1 MKEFNNV
8 LREKAREVVCEKLD
22 STPLFI
28 GGDRIL
34 PQTLAGSVERI
45 LEVSSGLQDFE
56 NLRGFKYDTE
66 TDEQIP
72 FEDAG
77 FDGEPDNLTMG
88 VHSFYEDLRQT
99 EFELQSAK
107 KQRQESHSNEAPAEN
122 KEVLDLKAEKSSA
135 PESIADTDTKGADAP
150 SNQQVSES

>member
-1 MKEFNNV
+1 MKEFTNV
-8 LREKAREVVCEKLD
+8 LREIRKNVVGEKLD
-22 STPLFI
+22 KTPLFI
-28 GGDRIL
+28 GGERIL
-34 PQTLAGSVERI
+34 PQTLASNVERI
-45 LEVSSGLQDFE
+45 LDASSGIEEFE
-56 NLRGFKYDTE
+56 TLRGFKYDTE

-72 FEDAG
+72 FADDG

-99 EFELQSAK
+99 ELELQSAK
-107 KQRQESHSNEAPAEN
+107 KQKQEAHSNEAPAEN

-135 PESIADTDTKGADAP
+135 PESIASQETKGADAP

>member
-1 MKEFNNV
+1 MKEFTNA
-8 LREKAREVVCEKLD
+8 LRAQRQKVEAEKLD
-22 STPLFI
+22 TTPLFI
-28 GGDRIL
+28 GGGRIL
-34 PQTLAGSVERI
+34 PQTLAGAIDRI
-45 LEVSSGLQDFE
+45 LEVSNGVEEFE
-56 NLRGFKYDTE
+56 TLRGFKYDTE

-99 EFELQSAK
+99 ELELQSAK
-107 KQRQESHSNEAPAEN
+107 KQKQEAHSNEAPAEN
-122 KEVLDLKAEKSSA
+122 KEVLDLKAQKSSA
-135 PESIADTDTKGADAP
+135 PDSIAEKDTKGADAP